1 MKLAVVGI
9 AAFVV
14 GVAGGTVLSPAR
26 HAVPV
31 DTIQV
36 APAEHEA
43 GGGAVAVEAPVH
55 VVPTAEVDSA
65 IDTHEL
71 PPPEVVTPSEASSA
85 AEIQS
90 ISAAIAK
97 LSAADAGPM
106 VARLSDADALA
117 VLKSVPL
124 PQASKILDTMSSER
138 AARLSKQLLLAGV
151 TP

>member
-31 DTIQV
+31 DTAEV
-36 APAEHEA
+36 ASNQHAE
-43 GGGAVAVEAPVH
+43 GGDSVAVPDPVH
-55 VVPTAEVDSA
+55 VVPATEVDA
-65 IDTHEL
+65 AVDAHEP
-71 PPPEVVTPSEASSA
+71 PPPEVVTPTDASSA

-117 VLKSVPL
+117 VLKSVSL
-124 PQASKILDTMSSER
+124 PQASKILDTMPSER